1 MKKTQAAFIM
11 ILIAGS
17 LFADPQPVLNFKL
30 NEGEGTTIR
39 SSGSA
44 TISGR
49 ILNSDFTWGE
59 GRTGGK
65 ALYFTNPIKCRT
77 GKNGCAI
84 ADTENLLDFT
94 IPFTVCLWIKPD
106 SGLVDNSQYTIV
118 GNVASDYGPGWRLL
132 FGWGSLRF
140 SAGQGTKDTQMGFG
154 ISPASFPHK
163 KGIWHHVAISYDGK
177 KVTLY
182 LNGIVAG
189 EKEAILKQGNKI
201 LSIGAYS
208 QGYAYGFRGA
218 VSDLRIYNVLLTPE
232 QILNEAQGIEE
243 Q

>member
-1 MKKTQAAFIM
+1 MKKTQAVFIM
-11 ILIAGS
+11 ILTAGS
-17 LFADPQPVLNFKL
+17 LFAAPQPVLNFKL

-44 TISGR
+44 TVSGQL
-49 ILNSDFTWGE
+49 LNSDFKWE
-59 GRTGGK
+59 KGRTGGK
-65 ALYFTNPIKCRT
+65 TLYFTNPVKCRT
-77 GKNGCAI
+77 GKNGCAVV
-84 ADTENLLDFT
+84 DTATLLDFT
-94 IPFTVCLWIKPD
+94 KPFTVCLWIKPD
-106 SGLVDNSQYTIV
+106 SGLVENSQYTIV
-118 GNVASDYGPGWRLL
+118 GNVASDYGPGWMLL

-140 SAGQGTKDTQMGFG
+140 SAGEGTKDTQIGFG

-163 KGIWHHVAISYDGK
+163 KGIWNHIAIAYDGK

-182 LNGIVAG
+182 LNGIAAG
-189 EKEAILKQGNKI
+189 EKEAILKRGSKM

-218 VSDLRIYNVLLTPE
+218 ISDLSIYNVLLTPE
-232 QILNEAQGIEE
+232 QLLNEAQGIVE